1 MPEDRGCFLD
11 AEEVKMSK
19 IFSAEPPIVYGA
31 YIMMCT
37 VCLATFHTGAEKA
50 VMTLPGNESPAHNI
64 NLRLLNDKGW
74 IVNDLMVLHDIP
86 FAYKHLPCTITFAD
100 SSSLI
105 GTNKLRMRG
114 Y

>member
-1 MPEDRGCFLD
+1 MFAGEL
-11 AEEVKMSK
+11 VTSTQHK
-19 IFSAEPPIVYGA
+19 
-31 YIMMCT
+31 
-37 VCLATFHTGAEKA
+37 
-50 VMTLPGNESPAHNI
+50 SPFV
-64 NLRLLNDKGW
+64 NDQGW

-86 FAYKHLPCTITFAD
+86 FAYKHLPCTITVAD